1 MGLFRK
7 ARAEAPPIVVPDRP
21 GTIRRT
27 VLLSLDPVR
36 LPGELVVPADAAG
49 YVIIAGLGSGPMAPW
64 LAETAEALDLAGLGS
79 LRCDLLTPEEVA
91 KVEDERQVGL
101 FAHRLQA
108 AIRWLATRPDVGEL
122 PVGLLG
128 IGPGAA
134 GALVAA
140 GRLRSE
146 IAAIVSL
153 DGSPELAGS
162 ALDRISAP
170 TLLLAGDG
178 ASDRVAL
185 HRVAESHLGADGR
198 LELVRGTARLLE
210 DQPSRSQAERLAIA
224 WLQLY
229 LVEASR
235 ARSHAIAGFLR

>member
-1 MGLFRK
+1 LGLFRK

-27 VLLSLDPVR
+27 VLLSLDPVQ
-36 LPGELVVPADAAG
+36 LPGQLLVPAEAAG
-49 YVIIAGLGSGPMAPW
+49 YVIIAGLGSGPTGAW
-64 LAETAEALDLAGLGS
+64 SVELAEALDLAGLGS

-91 KVEDERQVGL
+91 EVDDEQQVDL
-101 FAHRLQA
+101 FARRLLA
-108 AIRWLATRPDVGEL
+108 AIRWLATRPDVGAL

-128 IGPGAA
+128 TGHGAA

-146 IAAIVSL
+146 IAAVVSF
-153 DGSPELAGS
+153 DGNPELAGS

-170 TLLLAGDG
+170 TLLLVGDG

-185 HRVAESHLGADGR
+185 HRAAESHLGADGR
-198 LELVRGTARLLE
+198 LELVPGVVGSLE
-210 DQPSRSQAERLAIA
+210 DPRSRSQAERLAIA
-224 WLQLY
+224 WLQVH

-235 ARSHAIAGFLR
+235 ARSHAIAGYLP